1 MIILSSRTMAP
12 RNVMSRVIS
21 ASSEEIAVLKQ
32 AAQYFASA
40 CRSIIGYRQLI
51 AQTGLDIAID
61 SKAKVEVPEI
71 QMQFEEPK
79 VEEVRPTRN
88 SVLDKFKV
96 KRRRQYEIVNP
107 NLVKEEPKE
116 TPPKPPV
123 DSWIPI
129 ITDDIWVPDDMYNQV
144 INTPEPPVF
153 EDVFIPE
160 CIPTENDYIIL
171 EPAVVVAE
179 EAPEVSFSF
188 FVNKIQKGLQL
199 KATRGREDVAGV
211 VKAVWNKYK
220 GEFVSEVDK
229 AAAKQFCIEVHAS
242 FNQLM
247 DEQPRHWFFIS
258 VAVYVNGYFQ
268 EAIARCTP

>member
-40 CRSIIGYRQLI
+40 CRSIVGYKQLI

-61 SKAKVEVPEI
+61 SKAKVELPEI
-71 QMQFEEPK
+71 QVQFEEPK

-88 SVLDKFKV
+88 RVLDKFKV
-96 KRRRQYEIVNP
+96 KRRRQYDIVNP

-116 TPPKPPV
+116 VLPTPSV
-123 DSWIPI
+123 DSWVPT
-129 ITDDIWVPDDMYNQV
+129 ITDDIWVPEEMYNEVVNREQ
-144 INTPEPPVF
+144 PPVS
-153 EDVFIPE
+153 EEVFIPE
-160 CIPTENDYIIL
+160 CIPTEDDYVIL
-171 EPAVVVAE
+171 DRAPIVEEQAE
-179 EAPEVSFSF
+179 VNFVF
-188 FVNKIQKGLQL
+188 FVNEIKKGLQL

>member
-12 RNVMSRVIS
+12 RNVMNRVIS
-21 ASSEEIAVLKQ
+21 ASSEEMAVLKQ

-40 CRSIIGYRQLI
+40 CRSIVGYKQLI

-61 SKAKVEVPEI
+61 SKAKVELPEI
-71 QMQFEEPK
+71 QVQFEEPK

-88 SVLDKFKV
+88 RVLDKFKV
-96 KRRRQYEIVNP
+96 KRRRQYDIVNP

-116 TPPKPPV
+116 VLPTPSV
-123 DSWIPI
+123 DSWVPT
-129 ITDDIWVPDDMYNQV
+129 ITDDIWVPEEMYNEVVNREQ
-144 INTPEPPVF
+144 PPVS
-153 EDVFIPE
+153 EEVFIPE
-160 CIPTENDYIIL
+160 CIPTEDDYVIL
-171 EPAVVVAE
+171 DRAPIVE
-179 EAPEVSFSF
+179 EQTEVNFVF
-188 FVNKIQKGLQL
+188 FVNEIKKGLQL

-211 VKAVWNKYK
+211 VKAVWNKHK

>member
-12 RNVMSRVIS
+12 RNVMNRVIS

-40 CRSIIGYRQLI
+40 CRSIVGYKQLI

-71 QMQFEEPK
+71 QVQFEEPK

-88 SVLDKFKV
+88 RVLDKFKV
-96 KRRRQYEIVNP
+96 KRRRQYDIVNP
-107 NLVKEEPKE
+107 NSIQEKIE
-116 TPPKPPV
+116 PPKPV
-123 DSWIPI
+123 SSWEGPS
-129 ITDDIWVPDDMYNQV
+129 TMEDLWVPEDMEQAIRDIPV
-144 INTPEPPVF
+144 PPMPDNIYVAK
-153 EDVFIPE
+153 D
-160 CIPTENDYIIL
+160 TLNDYVIMDVM
-171 EPAVVVAE
+171 PVQDVPTVD
-179 EAPEVSFSF
+179 FQF
-188 FVNKIQKGLQL
+188 FVNEIKKGLQL

-211 VKAVWNKYK
+211 VKAVWNRYK
-220 GEFVSEVDK
+220 GEFVSNQDK
-229 AAAKQFCIEVHAS
+229 AAAKLFCIEVHNS

-247 DEQPRHWFFIS
+247 DEQPRHWFFIP
-258 VAVYVNGYFQ
+258 VAHYVNGYFQ

>member
-12 RNVMSRVIS
+12 RNVMNRVIS

-32 AAQYFASA
+32 ASQYFASA
-40 CRSIIGYRQLI
+40 CRSIVGYKQLI

-96 KRRRQYEIVNP
+96 KRRRQYDIVNP

-116 TPPKPPV
+116 VLPTPSV
-123 DSWIPI
+123 ESWVPT
-129 ITDDIWVPDDMYNQV
+129 ITDDIWVHEEMYN
-144 INTPEPPVF
+144 E
-153 EDVFIPE
+153 VFIPE
-160 CIPTENDYIIL
+160 CIPTEDDYVIL
-171 EPAVVVAE
+171 DRAPIVEEQAE
-179 EAPEVSFSF
+179 VNFVF
-188 FVNKIQKGLQL
+188 FVNEIQKGLQL

>member
-12 RNVMSRVIS
+12 RNVMNRVIS
-21 ASSEEIAVLKQ
+21 ASSEEMAVLKQ
-32 AAQYFASA
+32 AAQYFTSA
-40 CRSIIGYRQLI
+40 CRSIVGYKQLI

-61 SKAKVEVPEI
+61 SKAKVEVSEI
-71 QMQFEEPK
+71 QVQFEEPK

-88 SVLDKFKV
+88 RVLDKFKV
-96 KRRRQYEIVNP
+96 KRRRQYDIVNP

-116 TPPKPPV
+116 VLPTPSV
-123 DSWIPI
+123 DSWVPT
-129 ITDDIWVPDDMYNQV
+129 ITDDIWVPEEMYN
-144 INTPEPPVF
+144 E
-153 EDVFIPE
+153 VFIPE
-160 CIPTENDYIIL
+160 CIPTEDDYVIL
-171 EPAVVVAE
+171 DRAPIVEEQAE
-179 EAPEVSFSF
+179 VNFVF
-188 FVNKIQKGLQL
+188 FVNEIQKGLQL

-258 VAVYVNGYFQ
+258 VATYVNGYFQ

>member
-12 RNVMSRVIS
+12 RNVMNRVIS
-21 ASSEEIAVLKQ
+21 ASSEEMVLLQ
-32 AAQYFASA
+32 QSAEYFASA
-40 CRSIIGYRQLI
+40 CRSIVGYKQLI
-51 AQTGLDIAID
+51 ARSGLDIVVD
-61 SKAKVEVPEI
+61 SKAKTEVPEI
-71 QMQFEEPK
+71 QLQFEEPK

-88 SVLDKFKV
+88 RVLDKFKV
-96 KRRRQYEIVNP
+96 KRRRQYDIVNP

-116 TPPKPPV
+116 VLPTPSV
-123 DSWIPI
+123 DSWVPT
-129 ITDDIWVPDDMYNQV
+129 ITDDIWVPEEMYNEVVNREQ
-144 INTPEPPVF
+144 PPVS
-153 EDVFIPE
+153 EEVFIPE
-160 CIPTENDYIIL
+160 CIPTEDDYVIL
-171 EPAVVVAE
+171 DRAPIVEEQAE
-179 EAPEVSFSF
+179 VNFVF
-188 FVNKIQKGLQL
+188 FVNEIKKGLQL

-220 GEFVSEVDK
+220 GGFVSEVDK

>member
-12 RNVMSRVIS
+12 RNVMNRVIS
-21 ASSEEIAVLKQ
+21 ASSEEMAVLKQ
-32 AAQYFASA
+32 AAEYFASA
-40 CRSIIGYRQLI
+40 CRSIVGYKQLI
-51 AQTGLDIAID
+51 ARSGLDIVVD
-61 SKAKVEVPEI
+61 SKAKTEVPEI
-71 QMQFEEPK
+71 QLQFEEPK

-88 SVLDKFKV
+88 RVLDKFKV
-96 KRRRQYEIVNP
+96 KRRRQYDIVNP

-116 TPPKPPV
+116 VLPTPSV
-123 DSWIPI
+123 DSWVPT
-129 ITDDIWVPDDMYNQV
+129 ITDDIWVPEEMYNEVVNREQ
-144 INTPEPPVF
+144 PPVS
-153 EDVFIPE
+153 EEVFIPE
-160 CIPTENDYIIL
+160 CIPTEDDYVIL
-171 EPAVVVAE
+171 DRAPIVEEQAE
-179 EAPEVSFSF
+179 VNFMF
-188 FVNKIQKGLQL
+188 FVNEIKKGLQL

>member
-12 RNVMSRVIS
+12 RNVMNRVIS
-21 ASSEEIAVLKQ
+21 ASSEEMAVLKQ
-32 AAQYFASA
+32 VADYFASA
-40 CRSIIGYRQLI
+40 CRSIVGYKQLI
-51 AQTGLDIAID
+51 ARSGLDIVVD
-61 SKAKVEVPEI
+61 SKAKTEVPEI
-71 QMQFEEPK
+71 QLQFEEPK

-88 SVLDKFKV
+88 RVLDKFKV
-96 KRRRQYEIVNP
+96 KRRRQYDIVNP

-116 TPPKPPV
+116 VLPTPSI
-123 DSWIPI
+123 DSWVPT
-129 ITDDIWVPDDMYNQV
+129 ITDDIWVPEEMYNEVVNREQPSV
-144 INTPEPPVF
+144 SE
-153 EDVFIPE
+153 EVFIPE
-160 CIPTENDYIIL
+160 CIPTEDDYVIL
-171 EPAVVVAE
+171 DRAPIVEEQAE
-179 EAPEVSFSF
+179 VNFVF
-188 FVNKIQKGLQL
+188 FVNEIKKGLQL

>member
-12 RNVMSRVIS
+12 RNVMNRVIS
-21 ASSEEIAVLKQ
+21 ASSEEMAVLKQ
-32 AAQYFASA
+32 VAQYFASA
-40 CRSIIGYRQLI
+40 CRSIVGYKQLI

-71 QMQFEEPK
+71 QVQFEEPK

-96 KRRRQYEIVNP
+96 KRRRQYDIVNP

-116 TPPKPPV
+116 VLPTPSV
-123 DSWIPI
+123 DSWVPT
-129 ITDDIWVPDDMYNQV
+129 ITDDIWVPEEMYNEVVNREQPSV
-144 INTPEPPVF
+144 SE
-153 EDVFIPE
+153 EVFIPE
-160 CIPTENDYIIL
+160 CIPTEDDYVIL
-171 EPAVVVAE
+171 DRAPIVEEQAE
-179 EAPEVSFSF
+179 VNFVF
-188 FVNKIQKGLQL
+188 FVNEIKKGLQL

>member
-12 RNVMSRVIS
+12 RNVMNRVIS
-21 ASSEEIAVLKQ
+21 ASSEEMAVLKQ

-40 CRSIIGYRQLI
+40 CRSIVGYKQLI
-51 AQTGLDIAID
+51 ARSGLDIVVD
-61 SKAKVEVPEI
+61 SKAKSEVPEI
-71 QMQFEEPK
+71 QLQFEEPK

-88 SVLDKFKV
+88 RVLDKFKV
-96 KRRRQYEIVNP
+96 KRRRQYDIVNP

-116 TPPKPPV
+116 VLPTPSV
-123 DSWIPI
+123 DSWVPT
-129 ITDDIWVPDDMYNQV
+129 ITDDIWVPEEMYNEVVNREQ
-144 INTPEPPVF
+144 PPVS
-153 EDVFIPE
+153 EEVFIPE
-160 CIPTENDYIIL
+160 CIPTEDDYVIL
-171 EPAVVVAE
+171 DRAPIVEEQAE
-179 EAPEVSFSF
+179 VNFVF
-188 FVNKIQKGLQL
+188 FVNEIKKGLQL

>member
-21 ASSEEIAVLKQ
+21 ASSEEMAVLKQ

-40 CRSIIGYRQLI
+40 CRSIVGYKQLI

-71 QMQFEEPK
+71 QVQFEEPK

-88 SVLDKFKV
+88 RVLDKFKV
-96 KRRRQYEIVNP
+96 KRRRQYDIVNP

-116 TPPKPPV
+116 VLPTPSV
-123 DSWIPI
+123 DSWVPT
-129 ITDDIWVPDDMYNQV
+129 ITDDIWVPEEMYNEVVNREQ
-144 INTPEPPVF
+144 PPVS
-153 EDVFIPE
+153 EEVFIPE
-160 CIPTENDYIIL
+160 CIPTEDDYVIL
-171 EPAVVVAE
+171 DRAPIVEEQAE
-179 EAPEVSFSF
+179 VNFVF
-188 FVNKIQKGLQL
+188 FVNEVKKGLQL

>member
-12 RNVMSRVIS
+12 RNVMNRVIS
-21 ASSEEIAVLKQ
+21 ASSEEMAVLKQ

-40 CRSIIGYRQLI
+40 CRSVVGYKQLI
-51 AQTGLDIAID
+51 ARSGLDIVVD
-61 SKAKVEVPEI
+61 SKAKTEVPEI
-71 QMQFEEPK
+71 QLQFEEPK
-79 VEEVRPTRN
+79 VEEIRPTRN
-88 SVLDKFKV
+88 RVLDKFKV
-96 KRRRQYEIVNP
+96 KRRRQYDIVNP

-116 TPPKPPV
+116 VLPTPSI
-123 DSWIPI
+123 DSWVPT
-129 ITDDIWVPDDMYNQV
+129 ITDDIWVPEEMYNEVVNREQ
-144 INTPEPPVF
+144 PPVS
-153 EDVFIPE
+153 EEVFIPE
-160 CIPTENDYIIL
+160 CIPTEDDYVIL
-171 EPAVVVAE
+171 DRAPIVEEQAE
-179 EAPEVSFSF
+179 VNFVF
-188 FVNKIQKGLQL
+188 FVNEIKKGLQL

>member
-12 RNVMSRVIS
+12 RNVMNRVIS
-21 ASSEEIAVLKQ
+21 ASSEEMAVLKQ
-32 AAQYFASA
+32 AAQYFTSA
-40 CRSIIGYRQLI
+40 CRSIVGYKQLI

-71 QMQFEEPK
+71 QVQFEEPK

-88 SVLDKFKV
+88 RVLDKFKV
-96 KRRRQYEIVNP
+96 KRRRQYDIVNP

-116 TPPKPPV
+116 VLPTPSV
-123 DSWIPI
+123 DSWVPT
-129 ITDDIWVPDDMYNQV
+129 ITDDIWVPEEMYNQV
-144 INTPEPPVF
+144 INNPEPPVF
-153 EDVFIPE
+153 EEVFIPE
-160 CIPTENDYIIL
+160 CIPTEDDYIIL
-171 EPAVVVAE
+171 NRAPIVKEK
-179 EAPEVSFSF
+179 PEVNFMF
-188 FVNKIQKGLQL
+188 FVNEIKKGLQL

-220 GEFVSEVDK
+220 GEFVSDIDK
-229 AAAKQFCIEVHAS
+229 AASKQFCIEVHAS

>member
-12 RNVMSRVIS
+12 RNVMNRVIS
-21 ASSEEIAVLKQ
+21 ASSEEMAVLKQ
-32 AAQYFASA
+32 AAEYFASA
-40 CRSIIGYRQLI
+40 CRSIVGYKQLI
-51 AQTGLDIAID
+51 ARSGLDIVVD
-61 SKAKVEVPEI
+61 SKAKTEVPEI
-71 QMQFEEPK
+71 QLQFEEPK

-88 SVLDKFKV
+88 RVLDKFKV
-96 KRRRQYEIVNP
+96 KRRRQYDIVNP

-116 TPPKPPV
+116 VLPTPSV
-123 DSWIPI
+123 DSWVPT
-129 ITDDIWVPDDMYNQV
+129 ITDDIWVP
-144 INTPEPPVF
+144 
-153 EDVFIPE
+153 E
-160 CIPTENDYIIL
+160 CIPTEDDYVIL
-171 EPAVVVAE
+171 DRAPIVE
-179 EAPEVSFSF
+179 EHEVNFVF
-188 FVNKIQKGLQL
+188 FVNEVKKGLQL

-220 GEFVSEVDK
+220 GEFVSDIDK
-229 AAAKQFCIEVHAS
+229 AASKQFCIEVHAS

>member
-12 RNVMSRVIS
+12 RNVMNRVIS

-32 AAQYFASA
+32 AAQYFARA
-40 CRSIIGYRQLI
+40 CRSIVGYKQLI
-51 AQTGLDIAID
+51 AQTGLDIIID
-61 SKAKVEVPEI
+61 SKARVEVPEI

-79 VEEVRPTRN
+79 VEEVKPTRN

-96 KRRRQYEIVNP
+96 KRRRQYDIVNP

-116 TPPKPPV
+116 VLPTPSV
-123 DSWIPI
+123 ESWVPT
-129 ITDDIWVPDDMYNQV
+129 ITADIWVPDEMYNEVVNQQ
-144 INTPEPPVF
+144 EPPVF

-171 EPAVVVAE
+171 EPAVVVE
-179 EAPEVSFSF
+179 EDPEVSFTF
-188 FVNKIQKGLQL
+188 FVNEIQKGLQL
-199 KATRGREDVAGV
+199 KATRGRDDVDGV

-220 GEFVSEVDK
+220 GAFVSDIDK
-229 AAAKQFCIEVHAS
+229 AAAKQFCIEVHNS

>member
-21 ASSEEIAVLKQ
+21 ASSEEMAVLKQ

-40 CRSIIGYRQLI
+40 CRSIVGYKQLI
-51 AQTGLDIAID
+51 AQTGLDIVVE
-61 SKAKVEVPEI
+61 SKAKTEVPEI
-71 QMQFEEPK
+71 QVQFEEPK

-88 SVLDKFKV
+88 RVLDKFKV
-96 KRRRQYEIVNP
+96 KRRRQYDIVNP

-116 TPPKPPV
+116 VLPTPSV
-123 DSWIPI
+123 DSWVPT
-129 ITDDIWVPDDMYNQV
+129 ITDDIWVPEEMYNEVVNREQ
-144 INTPEPPVF
+144 PPVS
-153 EDVFIPE
+153 EEVFIPE
-160 CIPTENDYIIL
+160 CIPTEDDYVIL
-171 EPAVVVAE
+171 DRAPIVEEQAE
-179 EAPEVSFSF
+179 VNFVF
-188 FVNKIQKGLQL
+188 FVNEIKKGLQL

>member
-12 RNVMSRVIS
+12 RNVMNRVIS
-21 ASSEEIAVLKQ
+21 ASSEEITVLKQ

-40 CRSIIGYRQLI
+40 CRSIVGYKQLI

-71 QMQFEEPK
+71 QVQFEEPK

-88 SVLDKFKV
+88 RVLDKFKV
-96 KRRRQYEIVNP
+96 KRRRQYDIVNP

-116 TPPKPPV
+116 VLPTPSV
-123 DSWIPI
+123 DSWVPT
-129 ITDDIWVPDDMYNQV
+129 ITDDIWVPEEMYNEVVNREQ
-144 INTPEPPVF
+144 PPVS
-153 EDVFIPE
+153 EEVFIPE
-160 CIPTENDYIIL
+160 CIPTEDDYVIL
-171 EPAVVVAE
+171 DRAPIVEEQAE
-179 EAPEVSFSF
+179 VNFVL
-188 FVNKIQKGLQL
+188 FVNEIKKGLQL